1 MNEGKQLARSLVF
14 LTGRHLRFVYV
25 LLNDVKLWDI
35 VSSKTKDVVSKERSA
50 HFYTWLSKEAEKLN
64 GVGDRELQLDL
75 LLYLS
80 KTLKLPGR
88 LYNEFYEIETQCA
101 NIVEAVFS
109 MSQKKYKQFSN
120 VYEQFSN
127 KNKLE
132 FLVHWELAEMYTHLN
147 EQNQSETEET
157 SSMLWT
163 EEIVAFLRAMP
174 NYQQEQVRQQLSL
187 HACTANELS
196 EALQKDVFAV
206 FTAICE
212 RAGFRFYQELL
223 QSFSRKEAA
232 NVHDIAYF
240 SWMTHPN
247 LLLSLI
253 FKGGGILYRYQH
265 LLFNKGLLPIVLL
278 QTTLPFL
285 SEGGENQSDLSP
297 LSTAWQQ
304 RFEHYCSLL
313 RAVNELV
320 KKRNDGQTALDILYQ
335 EQKTLEGTSSQTNNY
350 YEQMLQKLTQL
361 LKQDPSRP
369 YFGELSVKQNR
380 LQENLRKVNEKIEA
394 QQASTRGLIG
404 KVSSFMKSSYYGT
417 EKAQLEKKL
426 EKVFSEITETVLE
439 KYPDY
444 APEIT
449 QEIILLRER
458 LAMNE
463 QKLMEIKKK
472 IHELEENLLHLKNN
486 EKEEREKIAIAE
498 KQTYGLAE
506 MYQLV
511 MEKENKQSIH

>member
-1 MNEGKQLARSLVF
+1 MNEGKQLAQSLVF
-14 LTGRHLRFVYV
+14 LTGRQLRFVYV
-25 LLNDVKLWDI
+25 LLNDVNLWDI

-50 HFYTWLSKEAEKLN
+50 HFYTRLSKEAEKLN
-64 GVGDRELQLDL
+64 GVSDRELQLDL
-75 LLYLS
+75 LLHLS
-80 KTLKLPGR
+80 KTLKLPER
-88 LYNEFYEIETQCA
+88 LYNEFYEIEKQCT
-101 NIVEAVFS
+101 NIVEEIFS

-127 KNKLE
+127 KNKLA
-132 FLVHWELAEMYTHLN
+132 FLIHWELAEMYTHLN
-147 EQNQSETEET
+147 EQNQGEERLT
-157 SSMLWT
+157 MLWT
-163 EEIVAFLRAMP
+163 EEIVAFLQALP

-196 EALQKDVFAV
+196 EALQKDVFTV
-206 FTAICE
+206 FTVICE

-232 NVHDIAYF
+232 NVHDVAYF

-278 QTTLPFL
+278 QTALPFL
-285 SEGGENQSDLSP
+285 SEGEENESDLSP
-297 LSTAWQQ
+297 LSTAWQK

-320 KKRNDGQTALDILYQ
+320 KQRNDGQTALDILYQ
-335 EQKTLEGTSSQTNNY
+335 EREALEGTSSQTNNY

-380 LQENLRKVNEKIEA
+380 LQENLRKVNGKIEA
-394 QQASTRGLIG
+394 QQALKRGLIN
-404 KVSSFMKSSYYGT
+404 KVSSFVKSSYYGT

-449 QEIILLRER
+449 REIILLREQ

-498 KQTYGLAE
+498 KRTYGLAE

-511 MEKENKQSIH
+511 MEKENRQQFH

>member
-1 MNEGKQLARSLVF
+1 MKEGKQLAQSLVF

-25 LLNDVKLWDI
+25 LLNDVNLWDI
-35 VSSKTKDVVSKERSA
+35 ISSKTKDVVSKERSA

-64 GVGDRELQLDL
+64 GVSDRELQLDL
-75 LLYLS
+75 LLHLS
-80 KTLKLPGR
+80 KTLKLPGS
-88 LYNEFYEIETQCA
+88 LYNEFYEIEKQCA
-101 NIVEAVFS
+101 NIVEEVFS

-120 VYEQFSN
+120 VYDQFSN

-132 FLVHWELAEMYTHLN
+132 FLIHWELAEMYTHLD
-147 EQNQSETEET
+147 EQNQGEERST
-157 SSMLWT
+157 MLWT
-163 EEIVAFLRAMP
+163 EEIVAFLQAMP

-187 HACTANELS
+187 HACTVNELS
-196 EALQKDVFAV
+196 GALQKDVFAV

-223 QSFSRKEAA
+223 QSFSRKEAVS
-232 NVHDIAYF
+232 VHDVAYF
-240 SWMTHPN
+240 SWMTHPS

-278 QTTLPFL
+278 QTALPFL
-285 SEGGENQSDLSP
+285 SEGIEKQNDLSP

-313 RAVNELV
+313 RSVNELV

-335 EQKTLEGTSSQTNNY
+335 EQKTLEGTSGQTTNY

-380 LQENLRKVNEKIEA
+380 LQENLRKVDEKIEA
-394 QQASTRGLIG
+394 QQAPTGGVLG
-404 KVSSFMKSSYYGT
+404 KVSSFVKSSYYGT

-458 LAMNE
+458 LAVNE
-463 QKLMEIKKK
+463 QKSIGIKKK

-498 KQTYGLAE
+498 KRTYGLTE
-506 MYQLV
+506 MYKLV
-511 MEKENKQSIH
+511 MEKENRQSIH